1 MTWQKDAPQGNEAGK
16 ILWELVPYTRG
27 FGLDV
32 GCGPCKAFPHFLG
45 VDNLKDVTLF
55 GTPMKPDVVV
65 EDACRMP
72 QFADGACD
80 FVFSSHLLEHIVDY
94 KAALKEWWRLVKVG
108 GHFILYLPHKDLYPN
123 IGQDGANADHKHDF
137 VEADILD
144 AMDEFP
150 DWDCRRSEA
159 RSEAQEYSFLQ
170 VFKKL
175 PPGSGH
181 VLSYKDP
188 RPEKKAAVVRYGAWG
203 DALQTCSVF
212 PGLKRQGFHIT
223 LYSTPRAYEVIQHDP
238 NIDELILQDTD
249 QVPNVALG
257 AFWESERK
265 KYDRWINLSESV
277 EGTWLTL
284 TERVQTRWPK
294 AVRDKYLNTNYVE
307 FQHELAEVPYKEPET
322 KFYSTKEEKN
332 WAVDQRIALK
342 AKPLVLWV
350 LNGSSVHKVW
360 PHIDQIFARM
370 LLAYPE
376 CKIVTVGDARSLML
390 DEPWKNE
397 PRVVRMA
404 GQWSIRQTLAL
415 AQIADLIIGP
425 ETGVLSGMSMEEMPK
440 IVFLSHSS
448 RENLSR
454 DWKNTFTLFTT
465 KTKCYP
471 CHKMQYNW
479 DQCWRNEDKGMYWEG
494 TAQCQVDLPPEACWI
509 AIGKALRNPHVVAA
523 PSPRKVIPILE
534 KASASA

>member
-1 MTWQKDAPQGNEAGK
+1 MTWSREDSKGNEAGK

-32 GCGPCKAFPHFLG
+32 GCGPFKAFPHFLG

-65 EDACRMP
+65 EDACKMP

-80 FVFSSHLLEHIVDY
+80 YIFSSHLLEHIVDY

-123 IGQDGANADHKHDF
+123 IGQDGANLDHKHDF

-175 PPGSGH
+175 PPGAGH
-181 VLSYKDP
+181 VLSYKNP
-188 RPEKKAAVVRYGAWG
+188 RSEKKAAVVRYGAWG

-307 FQHELAEVPYKEPET
+307 FQHELAEIPYKEPET
-322 KFYSTKEEKN
+322 KFYSTQAEKD
-332 WAVDQRIALK
+332 WAVEQRIALK
-342 AKPLVLWV
+342 AKPLILWV

-370 LLAYPE
+370 LVTYPE
-376 CKIVTVGDARSLML
+376 CKIVTVGDARSLLL

-397 PRVVRMA
+397 SRIVRMA

-415 AQIADLIIGP
+415 AQIADLIVGP
-425 ETGVLSGMSMEEMPK
+425 ETGVLSGMCMEEMPK

-448 RENLSR
+448 HENLSR

-465 KTKCYP
+465 KTPCYP
-471 CHKMQYNW
+471 CHKMHYTW
-479 DQCWRNEDKGMYWEG
+479 DQCKRNDDKGVYWEG

-509 AIGKALRNPHVVAA
+509 AIGKALRNPHVVGI
-523 PSPRKVIPILE
+523 PSPRKVIPLE
-534 KASASA
+534 LASASA